1 MHLGIEFNQVSVAEM
16 IANTS
21 GVLIRTMLFL
31 VQNNHVMADK
41 RIDTNTLYHIKTG
54 ESKYM
59 YTGTRV
65 ACIMVSVCVC
75 VEVKHREGYS
85 EGFFGAI
92 FSLRS
97 VCRWCELM
105 VNGTGRK
112 RLCLSGSFY
121 RYQKAVVLYDIV
133 TMYLSLQFVQFC
145 LLWNRGPTQTRRR
158 PPTHQE
164 RGHTHQDSHA

>member
-65 ACIMVSVCVC
+65 ACIMVSVCVWGGG
-75 VEVKHREGYS
+75 EVKHREGYS

-92 FSLRS
+92 FNL
-97 VCRWCELM
+97 
-105 VNGTGRK
+105 
-112 RLCLSGSFY
+112 
-121 RYQKAVVLYDIV
+121 
-133 TMYLSLQFVQFC
+133 
-145 LLWNRGPTQTRRR
+145 
-158 PPTHQE
+158 
-164 RGHTHQDSHA
+164 